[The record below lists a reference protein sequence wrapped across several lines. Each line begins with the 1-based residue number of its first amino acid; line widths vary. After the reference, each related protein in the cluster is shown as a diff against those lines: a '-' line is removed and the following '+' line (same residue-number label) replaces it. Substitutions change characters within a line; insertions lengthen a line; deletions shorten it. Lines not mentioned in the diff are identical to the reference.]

1 MRFFRRPAPRA
12 LPAALSLILNACAT
26 LSPPP
31 DPQSAALAEALRNE
45 AGLFYAVLA
54 AAPAPQCQFEHN
66 MNEYVRLD
74 EAAMRL
80 KLRLAETKAS
90 PALLRAADALARTI
104 EDARASHEL
113 ASARID
119 DPSAECLA
127 PGAIALNADAIARA
141 SQAIVGAGNGQNEG
155 DQ

>member
-1 MRFFRRPAPRA
+1 MRFFRRSAARA
-12 LPAALSLILNACAT
+12 LPAALPLALAACAT
-26 LSPPP
+26 LAPPP
-31 DPQSAALAEALRNE
+31 DPQSAALADALRNE
-45 AGLFYAVLA
+45 AALFHAVLA
-54 AAPAPQCQFEHN
+54 AAPAPQCQYEHN

-74 EAAMRL
+74 EAAFRL
-80 KLRLAETKAS
+80 KLRLAATGAS

-119 DPSAECLA
+119 DPSAECMA

-141 SQAIVGAGNGQNEG
+141 SQAIADAGAGPAAG